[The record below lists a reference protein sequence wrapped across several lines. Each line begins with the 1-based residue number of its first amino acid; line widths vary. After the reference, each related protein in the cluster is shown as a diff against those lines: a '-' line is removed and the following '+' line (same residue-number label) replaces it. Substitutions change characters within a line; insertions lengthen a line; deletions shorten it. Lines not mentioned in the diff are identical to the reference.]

1 MNLKEMLNATDKELK
16 ERLLE
21 ISGKLKNREGTNGD
35 LVKIYLEQCDI
46 LFELN
51 GREGKEKWLNQ
62 HGKES

>member
-1 MNLKEMLNATDKELK
+1 MNLKEILDATDKELK

-21 ISGKLKNREGTNGD
+21 ISKKLKNREGTND
-35 LVKIYLEQCDI
+35 NLVKLYFEQCDI

-51 GREGKEKWLNQ
+51 GREGKERWLNQ

>member
-1 MNLKEMLNATDKELK
+1 MNLKEILDATDKELK

-21 ISGKLKNREGTNGD
+21 ISRKLKNREDTNEN
-35 LVKIYLEQCDI
+35 LVKMYLEQCDI

>member
-1 MNLKEMLNATDKELK
+1 MNVKEILNATDKELK

-21 ISGKLKNREGTNGD
+21 ISEKLKNREGTND
-35 LVKIYLEQCDI
+35 VLVKLYFEQCDI

>member
-1 MNLKEMLNATDKELK
+1 MNVKEILNATDNKLK

-21 ISGKLKNREGTNGD
+21 ISDKLKNREGTND
-35 LVKIYLEQCDI
+35 TLVKLYLEQCDI